1 MYEGVIKQNN
11 GAIRINFLKDFTFE
25 NNYNNQR
32 IEEILKQLKT
42 KGDICRKI
50 YKFEKQVFI
59 TKGKIIGNIPQ
70 T

>member
-32 IEEILKQLKT
+32 IEEILK
-42 KGDICRKI
+42 
-50 YKFEKQVFI
+50 
-59 TKGKIIGNIPQ
+59 
-70 T
+70 